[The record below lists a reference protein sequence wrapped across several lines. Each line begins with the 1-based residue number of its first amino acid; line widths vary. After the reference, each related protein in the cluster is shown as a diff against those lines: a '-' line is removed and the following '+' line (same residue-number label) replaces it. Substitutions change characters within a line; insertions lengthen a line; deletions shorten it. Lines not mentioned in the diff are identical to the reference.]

1 MAAVTLAQIMTGLQG
16 RLDTIAGLS
25 TWDTI
30 PGQITP
36 PCAIVGVPDVPSY
49 RESFG
54 RGSWRP
60 NPTIT
65 VYTSQGH
72 TQAGQLLLAQLADV
86 TGSWSVPVAIEGDRT
101 LGGLAVDCTVK
112 SFQTLGAEFVSQI
125 GYYGGV
131 FELLLIASGS

>member
-1 MAAVTLAQIMTGLQG
+1 MAAVTLAQIMAGIQTRLNTIDGLNTS
-16 RLDTIAGLS
+16 DIV
-25 TWDTI
+25 
-30 PGQITP
+30 PGGITP
-36 PCAIVGVPDVPSY
+36 PFAIVGVPDVPSY
-49 RESFG
+49 REAFG

-72 TQAGQLLLAQLADV
+72 TQTGQLLLAEYADV
-86 TGSWSVPVAIEGDRT
+86 TGAKSIPRAVEGDRT

-112 SFQTLGAEFVSQI
+112 SFQTLGEETVSQI

-131 FELLLIASGS
+131 FELLLIASGI